1 MLENYTNL
9 SPVFLITSL
18 IASSA
23 ALGIGLVIAFRLL
36 PKFRHAGGAKSARLS
51 APAIGVLSP
60 ADEKNLRHG
69 QGRLRKSEI
78 LGFDGDLLRYRD
90 GSFGKAYRIT
100 LANTIYQTEEFTENR
115 VDEIASLLNFDKPA
129 GTIIQIRFDS
139 LPDGGAILQ
148 NHLRC
153 RNEKESHPHAGL
165 LQATNLKIYEEAITG
180 ELLKEQS
187 ATVWIRVP
195 GSDSHDH
202 KAVLSFL
209 PSVAKEIERG
219 GFVNFITAPLT
230 KGKNAFSQNFVR
242 REKSRERKC
251 KVDAEKVFRSF
262 EENFPKEMALKTLI
276 RQETFEKLFVSHR
289 RDNTDAPMLPE
300 TTQYIDIRCYLTA
313 SDIKADETN
322 FVIHEQSLAS
332 VVSLKTPPQN
342 FITADTMRYLTCR
355 GDLNFPHTIVLD
367 FIALD
372 TEASKKELKKKI
384 KRIEGSG
391 NTFFGLKPLQ
401 EDAKVV
407 REELTELLRQVEKGR
422 EKICKAR
429 INFIVFG
436 GKPRNRTELNEK
448 TETLTERCERMIS
461 AVRKIPGADAVRE
474 EPARQRAIYPRMLAG
489 ELSGRETGQEFGEAA
504 SSLAA
509 FVPTEGAWKG
519 SPRPHSL
526 FLTPDGQMFG
536 LDLFDRNLIKSPT
549 VIVTAASGEGKSVLG
564 MRIITDILACVGDV
578 KVRAIDYKNSL
589 KPMCKLFGGRHI
601 NFAEQEPKPL
611 NIWNYPGIETGLP
624 APKRQSTFV
633 LTDLLNLSKT
643 PKEDTI
649 TYSIAKLIV
658 TEVYKISQTRNGNG
672 RPKFQPTLSHFLD
685 LLGSYSWNETEKVK
699 ANELFLKLNIY
710 RGDVWLD
717 APTHTDFD
725 SDSPFDVYELTSL
738 SCLDEPVRESMGFR
752 IAASIMQ
759 EIGEENKQGQ
769 ITPFLFVCDEMK
781 EISKHFPP
789 VLDLIGNTSLTGR
802 KEGVVTLLMGQAYEH
817 FSGTEDAPNPI
828 GIDLVK
834 NSGVKII
841 GKQIGNFDRL
851 VRDCDLSKETQTA
864 VRSIRNPYG
873 IYTQWVMVIGSGD
886 DKIVEMATVSQSP
899 IERWN
904 STTDANEKN
913 ARALAERLMVNQPF
927 AYVLAWLASKYPLGL
942 TAAGLTEIN
951 IEHLEELRAFAVS
964 NSQHKKTI

>member
-9 SPVFLITSL
+9 SQTFLLTSL
-18 IASSA
+18 IASSLS
-23 ALGIGLVIAFRLL
+23 LGIGLVIAYRFL
-36 PKFRHAGGAKSARLS
+36 PVYRRNATRKSDASPVQVINAPLASDERKLS
-51 APAIGVLSP
+51 S
-60 ADEKNLRHG
+60 G

-78 LGFDGDLLRYRD
+78 MGFDSELLRYRD
-90 GSFGKAYRIT
+90 GSFGRAYRIT
-100 LANTIYQTEEFTENR
+100 LANTIYQSEEFTENR
-115 VDEIASLLNFDKPA
+115 VDEISSLLNFDKPA
-129 GTIIQIRFDS
+129 GTIIQVRFDS
-139 LPDGGAILQ
+139 LPDSGNVLR
-148 NHLRC
+148 NHLRS
-153 RNEKESHPHAGL
+153 RNENDSHPHAAL
-165 LQATNLKIYEEAITG
+165 LHATNLKLYEESIAQ
-180 ELLKEQS
+180 ELIKEQS

-195 GSDSHDH
+195 AIDAADRP
-202 KAVLSFL
+202 AVFNFL

-219 GFVNFITAPLT
+219 GFFNFITAPLAG
-230 KGKNAFSQNFVR
+230 GKNAFAQNFVR
-242 REKSRERKC
+242 RERNREEKC
-251 KVDAEKVFRSF
+251 RQAAEKVFRSF
-262 EENFPKEMALKTLI
+262 EENFPKEMRLEAMK
-276 RQETFEKLFVSHR
+276 RQETFELLFVSHR
-289 RDNTDAPMLPE
+289 RAGSENPPVLPE
-300 TTQYIDIRCYLTA
+300 TPQCVDIRRYLTA
-313 SDIKADETN
+313 SEIKADETN
-322 FVIHEQSLAS
+322 FVLHEQSLAS

-342 FITADTMRYLTCR
+342 FLTADTMRYLTCR

-367 FIALD
+367 FVALD
-372 TEASKKELKKKI
+372 TETSKKELKKKI

-391 NTFFGLKPLQ
+391 NTFFGLKPLG
-401 EDAKVV
+401 EDAKVI

-436 GKPRNRTELNEK
+436 GRARTRAELKEK
-448 TETLTERCERMIS
+448 TETLSERCEQMMS

-474 EPARQRAIYPRMLAG
+474 EPARVRAIYPRMLAG
-489 ELSGRETGQEFGEAA
+489 ELSWRETGQEFGEAA

-509 FVPTEGAWKG
+509 FVPTEGAWRG

-564 MRIITDILACVGDV
+564 MRIITDILAHVGRV

-589 KPMCKLFGGRHI
+589 KPMCRLFGGRHI
-601 NFAEQEPKPL
+601 NFAETEPKPL
-611 NIWNYPGIETGLP
+611 NVWNYPGIETGL
-624 APKRQSTFV
+624 AASKRQSTFV

-643 PKEDTI
+643 PKDDTI
-649 TYSIAKLIV
+649 TYSITKLIV
-658 TEVYKISQTRNGNG
+658 DEVYKISQTRNGNG

-685 LLGSYSWNETEKVK
+685 LLGSYSWNETERTK

-710 RGDVWLD
+710 RNDVWLD
-717 APTHTDFD
+717 APTHPEFD
-725 SDSPFDVYELTSL
+725 TDSPFDVYELTSL

-759 EIGEENKQGQ
+759 EIGEENSKGQ

-781 EISKHFPP
+781 EITKHFPAI
-789 VLDLIGNTSLTGR
+789 LDLIGNTSLTGR

-851 VRDCDLSKETQTA
+851 VRDCELSKETQTA

-913 ARALAERLMVNQPF
+913 ARATAERLMANQPF
-927 AYVLAWLASKYPLGL
+927 AFILAWLASRYPLGL
-942 TAAGLTEIN
+942 TAAGLTEISPEN
-951 IEHLEELRAFAVS
+951 LEELRRFAESVG
-964 NSQHKKTI
+964 

>member
-9 SPVFLITSL
+9 SEYFLLTSVF
-18 IASSA
+18 AASA
-23 ALGIGLVIAFRLL
+23 AFAVGIVIAFRLL
-36 PKFRHAGGAKSARLS
+36 PIFRQTAGRKLNRTATNTTNAL
-51 APAIGVLSP
+51 PAS
-60 ADEKNLRHG
+60 DSKNLKHG
-69 QGRLRKSEI
+69 KGRLRKSEI
-78 LGFDGDLLRYRD
+78 LGFDGTLIRYRD

-100 LANTIYQTEEFTENR
+100 LVNSIYQSEEFTENR
-115 VDEIASLLNFDKPA
+115 IDEISSLLNFDKPA
-129 GTIIQIRFDS
+129 GTTIQIRFDS
-139 LPDGGAILQ
+139 LPGGNAYLRK
-148 NHLRC
+148 HLLS
-153 RNEKESHPHAGL
+153 RNENESHPHAAL
-165 LQATNLKIYEEAITG
+165 LHATNIKIYEDAVQA
-180 ELLKEQS
+180 ELIKEQS

-195 GSDSHDH
+195 AQDSHDH
-202 KAVLSFL
+202 PALLQFL
-209 PSVAKEIERG
+209 PSLTREIRRG
-219 GFVNFITAPLT
+219 GLFAFLTAPIVS
-230 KGKNAFSQNFVR
+230 GKNAFSLNFVR
-242 REKSRERKC
+242 REKEREDKC
-251 KVDAEKVFRSF
+251 KKEAEKIFRTF
-262 EENFPKEMALKTLI
+262 EENFPKEMRLERLE
-276 RQETFEKLFVSHR
+276 RQETFEMLFVSHR
-289 RDNTDAPMLPE
+289 RESGDVPILPL
-300 TTQYIDIRCYLTA
+300 QAQCVDIRRYLT
-313 SDIKADETN
+313 SGNIKADETDH
-322 FVIHEQSLAS
+322 ILHEQSLAGI
-332 VVSLKTPPQN
+332 VSLKSPPQN

-367 FIALD
+367 FVALD
-372 TEASKKELKKKI
+372 TETSKKELKKKI

-391 NTFFGLKPLQ
+391 NTFFGFKPLG
-401 EDAKVV
+401 EDAKVI

-436 GKPRNRTELNEK
+436 GKAQTRSQIKDKSEILS
-448 TETLTERCERMIS
+448 ERCEQIMS
-461 AVRKIPGADAVRE
+461 AVRKIPGADAIRE
-474 EPARQRAIYPRMLAG
+474 EPARIRTIYPRMLAG
-489 ELSGRETGQEFGEAA
+489 ELSWRETGQEFGEAA
-504 SSLAA
+504 STLAA
-509 FVPTEGAWKG
+509 FVPTEGAWSG

-549 VIVTAASGEGKSVLG
+549 VIITAASGEGKSVLG
-564 MRIITDILACVGDV
+564 MRIITDILATKGRV

-589 KPMCKLFGGRHI
+589 KPMCKLFSGRHI

-611 NIWNYPGIETGLP
+611 NIWNYPGIETGQP
-624 APKRQSTFV
+624 ASKRQSTFV

-643 PKEDTI
+643 PKDDTI
-649 TYSIAKLIV
+649 SYSIAKTIV
-658 TEVYKISQTRNGNG
+658 SEVYKISERRNGAG
-672 RPKFQPTLSHFLD
+672 KPKFQPTLSHFLD
-685 LLGSYSWNETEKVK
+685 LLKSYSWNETERTK

-710 RGDVWLD
+710 RSDVWLD
-717 APTHTDFD
+717 APTHPDFD

-738 SCLDEPVRESMGFR
+738 SCLDEPVRESMGYR

-759 EIGEENKQGQ
+759 EIGEENSNGQ

-851 VRDCDLSKETQTA
+851 VKDCELPVETQTA
-864 VRSIRNPYG
+864 IRSIRNPYG

-913 ARALAERLMVNQPF
+913 ARAFAENAMPDQPF
-927 AYVLAWLASKYPLGL
+927 AFVLAWLAEHYPLGL
-942 TAAGLTEIN
+942 TAAGLTALKE
-951 IEHLEELRAFAVS
+951 EHLEELRAFAAG
-964 NSQHKKTI
+964 

>member
-9 SPVFLITSL
+9 STHFLVASL
-18 IASSA
+18 LASSA
-23 ALGIGLVIAFRLL
+23 ALGIGLVIAFRLV
-36 PKFRHAGGAKSARLS
+36 PVYRRATGRKTDNRD
-51 APAIGVLSP
+51 APAVRAVP
-60 ADEKNLRHG
+60 ASIEQKLKHG

-78 LGFDGDLLRYRD
+78 MGFDGDLLRYRD
-90 GSFGKAYRIT
+90 GSYGRAYRVT
-100 LANTIYQTEEFTENR
+100 LANTIYQSAEFTESR
-115 VDEIASLLNFDKPA
+115 IDEISSLLNFNKPA
-129 GTIIQIRFDS
+129 GTVIQIRFDS
-139 LPDGGAILQ
+139 LPDSGAILR

-153 RNEKESHPHAGL
+153 RNEKESHAHAAL
-165 LQATNLKIYEEAITG
+165 LHATNLKIYEDAIG
-180 ELLKEQS
+180 EGLLKEQS

-202 KAVLSFL
+202 KPILNFL
-209 PSVAKEIERG
+209 PSVAREIERG
-219 GFVNFITAPLT
+219 GFVQFLTAPVVN
-230 KGKNAFSQNFVR
+230 GKNAFAQNFVR
-242 REKSRERKC
+242 REKTREEKC
-251 KVDAEKVFRSF
+251 RREAEKVFRAF
-262 EENFPKEMALKTLI
+262 EENFPKEMRLEALR
-276 RQETFEKLFVSHR
+276 RQETFEKLYDSHR
-289 RDNTDAPMLPE
+289 RTSSAAPILPE
-300 TTQYIDIRCYLTA
+300 TSKFVDIRRYLTA
-313 SDIKADETN
+313 SNIKADETD
-322 FVIHEQSLAS
+322 FLMHEQSLAS
-332 VVSLKTPPQN
+332 IVSLKTPPQN
-342 FITADTMRYLTCR
+342 FVTADTMRYLTCR

-367 FIALD
+367 FVALD
-372 TEASKKELKKKI
+372 VDASKKELKKKI

-391 NTFFGLKPLQ
+391 NTFFGLKPLG
-401 EDAKVV
+401 EDAKVI

-422 EKICKAR
+422 EKICQAR

-436 GKPRNRTELNEK
+436 GRVRSRAELNGK
-448 TETLTERCERMIS
+448 TEILSERCERMMS
-461 AVRKIPGADAVRE
+461 AVRKIPGVDAVRE
-474 EPARQRAIYPRMLAG
+474 EPARQRAIYPRLLAG
-489 ELSGRETGQEFGEAA
+489 ELSEKETGQEFGEAA

-509 FVPTEGAWKG
+509 FVPTEGAWRG

-549 VIVTAASGEGKSVLG
+549 IIVTAASGEGKSVLG
-564 MRIITDILACVGDV
+564 MRIITDILAHVGRV

-601 NFAEQEPKPL
+601 NFAEAEPKPL

-624 APKRQSTFV
+624 ASKRQSTFV

-643 PKEDTI
+643 PKDDTI

-658 TEVYKISQTRNGNG
+658 TEVYKISQTRNGAG

-685 LLGSYSWNETEKVK
+685 LLRSYSWNETERTK

-710 RGDVWLD
+710 RNDVWLD
-717 APTHTDFD
+717 APTHADFD

-781 EISKHFPP
+781 EITKHFPAI
-789 VLDLIGNTSLTGR
+789 LDLIGNTSLTGR

-851 VRDCDLSKETQTA
+851 VRDCELPPETQTA

-904 STTDANEKN
+904 STTDANERN
-913 ARALAERLMVNQPF
+913 ARATAESLMPNQPF
-927 AYVLAWLASKYPLGL
+927 AFVLAWLASLYPLGL
-942 TAAGLTEIN
+942 TAAGLTEISA
-951 IEHLEELRAFAVS
+951 EHLEEVRTFAA
-964 NSQHKKTI
+964 NGTK

>member
-9 SPVFLITSL
+9 SPHFLAASL

-23 ALGIGLVIAFRLL
+23 ALGIGLVAAFRLL
-36 PKFRHAGGAKSARLS
+36 PAYRRTAAAKSNEQS
-51 APAIGVLSP
+51 APANFALV
-60 ADEKNLRHG
+60 AFDEKKLRHG
-69 QGRLRKSEI
+69 QGRLRKSEVM
-78 LGFDGDLLRYRD
+78 GFDGDLLRYRD
-90 GSFGKAYRIT
+90 GSYGRAYRIT
-100 LANTIYQTEEFTENR
+100 LANTIYQSEEFTENR
-115 VDEIASLLNFDKPA
+115 IDEISSLLNFDKPA
-129 GTIIQIRFDS
+129 GTTIQIRFDS
-139 LPDGGAILQ
+139 LPGGGAVLR
-148 NHLRC
+148 NHLGSI
-153 RNEKESHPHAGL
+153 NAQEAHPHAGL
-165 LQATNLKIYEEAITG
+165 LHATNLKIYEDSIAN

-187 ATVWIRVP
+187 ATVWVRVP
-195 GSDSHDH
+195 AQDAHDH
-202 KAVLSFL
+202 PAILNFL
-209 PSVAKEIERG
+209 PSVNREIVRG
-219 GFVNFITAPLT
+219 GLIPFLTAPIANS
-230 KGKNAFSQNFVR
+230 KNAFSQNFVR
-242 REKSRERKC
+242 REREREEKC
-251 KVDAEKVFRSF
+251 RREAEKVFRSF
-262 EENFPKEMALKTLI
+262 EENFPKDLRLEAMK
-276 RQETFEKLFVSHR
+276 RQETFETLFVSHR
-289 RDNTDAPMLPE
+289 RDNTAAPVLPE
-300 TTQYIDIRCYLTA
+300 KIKCIDIRRYLTVGN
-313 SDIKADETN
+313 IKADETD
-322 FVIHEQSLAS
+322 FVMHEQSLAS
-332 VVSLKTPPQN
+332 IVSLKTPPQN
-342 FITADTMRYLTCR
+342 FVTADTMRYLTCR

-367 FIALD
+367 FVALD

-391 NTFFGLKPLQ
+391 NTFFGLKPLG
-401 EDAKVV
+401 EDAKVI

-436 GKPRNRTELNEK
+436 GRARSRSELNEK
-448 TETLTERCERMIS
+448 TETLTERCEQMMS

-474 EPARQRAIYPRMLAG
+474 EPARQRAIYPRLLAG
-489 ELSGRETGQEFGEAA
+489 ELSHRETGQEFGEAA

-509 FVPTEGAWKG
+509 FVPTEGAWRG

-564 MRIITDILACVGDV
+564 MRIITDILATCGRV

-589 KPMCKLFGGRHI
+589 KPMCRLFGGRHI
-601 NFAEQEPKPL
+601 NFAEADPKPL
-611 NIWNYPGIETGLP
+611 NVWNYPGIETGMP
-624 APKRQSTFV
+624 ASKRQSTFV
-633 LTDLLNLSKT
+633 LTDLLNLSRT

-658 TEVYKISQTRNGNG
+658 TEVYKISNTRNGAG

-685 LLGSYSWNETEKVK
+685 LLGSYSWNETERTK
-699 ANELFLKLNIY
+699 ANELYLKLNIY

-717 APTHTDFD
+717 APTHPDFD
-725 SDSPFDVYELTSL
+725 TDSSFDVYELTSL

-759 EIGEENKQGQ
+759 EIGEENSKGQ

-781 EISKHFPP
+781 EITKHFPAI
-789 VLDLIGNTSLTGR
+789 LDLIGNTSLTGR

-817 FSGTEDAPNPI
+817 FSGTDDAPNPI

-851 VRDCDLSKETQTA
+851 VRDCELPPETQSA

-904 STTDANEKN
+904 STTDANERN
-913 ARALAERLMVNQPF
+913 ARATSETLMPNQPF
-927 AYVLAWLASKYPLGL
+927 AFVLAWLASKYPLGL
-942 TAAGLTEIN
+942 TAAGLTEIKP
-951 IEHLEELRAFAVS
+951 EHLEELRLFAA
-964 NSQHKKTI
+964 KKTN

>member
-9 SPVFLITSL
+9 SSHFLMMSL

-23 ALGIGLVIAFRLL
+23 ALGVGLVIAFRLMPVYRRTTGRKSNNRGAPVINAL
-36 PKFRHAGGAKSARLS
+36 PAS
-51 APAIGVLSP
+51 
-60 ADEKNLRHG
+60 DEKKLSHG

-78 LGFDGDLLRYRD
+78 MGFDGDRLRYRD
-90 GSFGKAYRIT
+90 GSYGKAYRIT
-100 LANTIYQTEEFTENR
+100 LANTIYQSEEFTENR
-115 VDEIASLLNFDKPA
+115 VDEISSLLNFDKPA
-129 GTIIQIRFDS
+129 GTVIQIRFDS
-139 LPDGGAILQ
+139 LPDSGMVLR

-153 RNEKESHPHAGL
+153 RNEKDSHPHASL
-165 LQATNLKIYEEAITG
+165 LHATNLKIYEEAIAG

-187 ATVWIRVP
+187 ATVWVRVP
-195 GSDSHDH
+195 AIDDHDH
-202 KAVLSFL
+202 PAILNFL
-209 PSVAKEIERG
+209 PSVAKEMRRG
-219 GFVNFITAPLT
+219 GFVQFLTAPLVS
-230 KGKNAFSQNFVR
+230 GKNAFSQNFVK
-242 REKSRERKC
+242 REQSREEKC
-251 KVDAEKVFRSF
+251 RQAAEKVFRAF
-262 EENFPKEMALKTLI
+262 EENFPRDLRLERLQ
-276 RQETFEKLFVSHR
+276 RQETFELLFVSHR
-289 RDNTDAPMLPE
+289 RAPSANPPMLPDASN
-300 TTQYIDIRCYLTA
+300 YVDIRRYLTA
-313 SDIKADETN
+313 GDIKAQESN
-322 FVIHEQSLAS
+322 FVLHEQSLAS

-342 FITADTMRYLTCR
+342 FLTADTMRYLTCR

-367 FIALD
+367 FVALD
-372 TEASKKELKKKI
+372 TEQSKKELKKKI
-384 KRIEGSG
+384 GRIEGSG
-391 NTFFGLKPLQ
+391 NTFFGLKPLG
-401 EDAKVV
+401 EDAKVI

-422 EKICKAR
+422 EKICQAR

-436 GKPRNRTELNEK
+436 GKARSRAELKEK
-448 TETLTERCERMIS
+448 TEILSERCEQMMS

-474 EPARQRAIYPRMLAG
+474 EPARVRAIYPRMLAG
-489 ELSGRETGQEFGEAA
+489 ELSWNETGQEFGEAA

-509 FVPTEGAWKG
+509 FVPTEGAWRG

-526 FLTPDGQMFG
+526 FLTPDASMFG

-564 MRIITDILACVGDV
+564 MRIITDILAQVGRV

-601 NFAEQEPKPL
+601 NFAEAEPKPL
-611 NIWNYPGIETGLP
+611 NVWNYPGIETGQS
-624 APKRQSTFV
+624 ASKRQMTFV
-633 LTDLLNLSKT
+633 LTDLLNTSKT
-643 PKEDTI
+643 PKDDTI

-658 TEVYKISQTRNGNG
+658 AEVYKISQTRNGNG
-672 RPKFQPTLSHFLD
+672 KPKFQPTLSHFLD
-685 LLGSYSWNETEKVK
+685 LLKSYSWNETERRP

-710 RGDVWLD
+710 RNDVWLD
-717 APTHTDFD
+717 APTHADFD
-725 SDSPFDVYELTSL
+725 TDSPFDVYELTSL
-738 SCLDEPVRESMGFR
+738 SSLDEPVRESMGFR

-781 EISKHFPP
+781 EITKHFPAI
-789 VLDLIGNTSLTGR
+789 LDLIGNTSLTGR

-817 FSGTEDAPNPI
+817 FSGTEDAPVPI

-851 VRDCDLSKETQTA
+851 VRDCELSKETQTA

-913 ARALAERLMVNQPF
+913 ARALTEQLINQPF
-927 AYVLAWLASKYPLGL
+927 AFVLAWLASRYPLGL
-942 TAAGLTEIN
+942 TAAGLTEIKA
-951 IEHLEELRAFAVS
+951 EHLDELRHFAS
-964 NSQHKKTI
+964 NMK

>member
-9 SPVFLITSL
+9 SPAFLLTSL

-23 ALGIGLVIAFRLL
+23 ALGIGFVIAFRFL
-36 PKFRHAGGAKSARLS
+36 PALRRIAGNKPDKKPITEINDSLASGDRKLT
-51 APAIGVLSP
+51 
-60 ADEKNLRHG
+60 HG

-78 LGFDGDLLRYRD
+78 MGFDGALIRYRD
-90 GSFGKAYRIT
+90 GSFGRAYRIT
-100 LANTIYQTEEFTENR
+100 LANTIYQSEEFTENR
-115 VDEIASLLNFDKPA
+115 IDEISSLLNFDKPA
-129 GTIIQIRFDS
+129 GTVIQIRFDS
-139 LPDGGAILQ
+139 LPGGGAVLR
-148 NHLRC
+148 NHLHF
-153 RNEKESHPHAGL
+153 RNEAESHPHAAL
-165 LQATNLKIYEEAITG
+165 LHATNLKIYEDAIG
-180 ELLKEQS
+180 DELIKEQT

-195 GSDSHDH
+195 AQDSHDH
-202 KAVLSFL
+202 PAILRFL
-209 PSVAKEIERG
+209 PGLAREIGRG
-219 GFVNFITAPLT
+219 GFRRFLIAPVIG
-230 KGKNAFSQNFVR
+230 GKNAFARDFVS
-242 REKSRERKC
+242 REKKREEKC
-251 KVDAEKVFRSF
+251 KQAAEKVFRAF
-262 EENFPKEMALKTLI
+262 EENFPRDLRLEPLT
-276 RQETFEKLFVSHR
+276 RQETFEMLFASHR
-289 RDNTDAPMLPE
+289 RDSGDIPVLPE
-300 TTQYIDIRCYLTA
+300 KTRCVDIRRYLT
-313 SDIKADETN
+313 SSSIKADETD

-332 VVSLKTPPQN
+332 VVSLKVPPQN
-342 FITADTMRYLTCR
+342 FVTADTMRYLTCR

-367 FIALD
+367 FVALERD
-372 TEASKKELKKKI
+372 ASKKELKKKI
-384 KRIEGSG
+384 KRIEASG
-391 NTFFGLKPLQ
+391 NTFFGLKPLG

-436 GKPRNRTELNEK
+436 GKARTRGELKEK
-448 TETLTERCERMIS
+448 CEILSERCEQIIS

-474 EPARQRAIYPRMLAG
+474 EPARVRAIYPRLLAG
-489 ELSGRETGQEFGEAA
+489 ELSWRETGQEFGEAA
-504 SSLAA
+504 STLAA
-509 FVPTEGAWKG
+509 FVPTEGAWRG

-526 FLTPDGQMFG
+526 FLTPDGQLFG

-564 MRIITDILACVGDV
+564 MRIITDILATKGKV

-601 NFAEQEPKPL
+601 NFAESEPKPL
-611 NIWNYPGIETGLP
+611 NIWNYPGIEKGD
-624 APKRQSTFV
+624 AASKRQMTFV

-643 PKEDTI
+643 PKDDTI

-658 TEVYKISQTRNGNG
+658 SEVYKISQTRNGNG
-672 RPKFQPTLSHFLD
+672 KPKFQPTLSHFLD
-685 LLGSYSWNETEKVK
+685 LLGSYSWNETERTK

-710 RGDVWLD
+710 RNDSWLD
-717 APTHTDFD
+717 APTHPDFD

-738 SCLDEPVRESMGFR
+738 SCLDEPVRESMGYR
-752 IAASIMQ
+752 IAACVMQ
-759 EIGEENKQGQ
+759 EIGEENSRGQ

-851 VRDCDLSKETQTA
+851 VKDCELPKETLSA
-864 VRSIRNPYG
+864 IRSIRNPYG

-904 STTDANEKN
+904 STTDANERN
-913 ARALAERLMVNQPF
+913 ARTLAERLMPNQPF
-927 AYVLAWLASKYPLGL
+927 ALVLAWLASRYPLGL
-942 TAAGLTEIN
+942 TAAGLTETYP
-951 IEHLEELRAFAVS
+951 EHLEELRAFALKEA
-964 NSQHKKTI
+964 Q